1 MTPVNEVWDLL
12 RQQVAARETVEVS
25 LASACGGILRESVFA
40 PEDQP
45 AFDRSAVDGF
55 IVRVEDA
62 SAEFRVVDEIR
73 AGDWNRRELARGE
86 AMRIATGAAV
96 PGRAYEVIM
105 LEDATEASGLIRFGR
120 RGRSHVR
127 LRGED
132 VRAGECLVPE
142 GTMLGEGSIGL
153 LAGAGCTR
161 VRITR
166 ELKVLHIAT
175 GNEIVPPEAQPGPG
189 QIRDANSA
197 LVAAWARRGGLSLRQ
212 QRVGED
218 PGGLDAAISGQ
229 RDLLLISGGASVGG
243 HDHTGDV
250 LAAAGFELLVTK
262 VNARPGKPL
271 IVARRGDDWAFG
283 LPGNP
288 LSHFVCLHVFVAA
301 AAAAMLGAEP
311 RPLLRRGTVLHD
323 CPGNLRETWWP
334 AREGADGLRP
344 LAWTSSGDLTALA
357 RADALVRVPALS
369 GLAAGEAVEFIRT

>member
-1 MTPVNEVWDLL
+1 
-12 RQQVAARETVEVS
+12 
-25 LASACGGILRESVFA
+25 
-40 PEDQP
+40 
-45 AFDRSAVDGF
+45 
-55 IVRVEDA
+55 
-62 SAEFRVVDEIR
+62 
-73 AGDWNRRELARGE
+73 
-86 AMRIATGAAV
+86 
-96 PGRAYEVIM
+96 M

-161 VRITR
+161 VWITR
-166 ELKVLHIAT
+166 ELKILHIAT

-243 HDHTGDV
+243 HDHTSDV

-262 VNARPGKPL
+262 VKARPGKPL
-271 IVARRGDDWAFG
+271 IVARRGDEWAFG

-288 LSHFVCLHVFVAA
+288 LSHFVCLHVFVATA
-301 AAAAMLGAEP
+301 LTAMMGAEP
-311 RPLLRRGTVLHD
+311 RPVLRRARVLSACAGH
-323 CPGNLRETWWP
+323 PRETWWP
-334 AREGADGLRP
+334 AREEVEGLQP
-344 LAWTSSGDLTALA
+344 LPWTSSGDLTALA
-357 RADALVRVPALS
+357 AADSLIRVPGS
-369 GLAAGEAVEFIRT
+369 SRLAAGDEVEFIRS